1 MKADMAQVYD
11 WFDQGMSV
19 KDVVG
24 LTHTAL
30 GNPKDERTV
39 FRYQREWQAS
49 KASLPT
55 LWPYS
60 SEWVRQVASDFRYIW
75 KDIGRNLEPAAQRD
89 NLALS
94 LLAIAYNQE
103 RQDQL
108 DEQAQLANIRTITTK
123 EPNKGNSQP
132 KAAPWLE

>member
-1 MKADMAQVYD
+1 MKADMAQIYD

-39 FRYQREWQAS
+39 YRYQSEWRSS
-49 KASLPT
+49 KADLPT

-60 SEWVRQVASDFRYIW
+60 SEWVRQVASDFGHIW
-75 KDIGRNLEPAAQRD
+75 KDIGRNLETPEQRD

-103 RQDQL
+103 RLDQL
-108 DEQAQLANIRTITTK
+108 AEQAQLANIRAITTK
-123 EPNKGNSQP
+123 EPNKGDSQP
-132 KAAPWLE
+132 QAAPWLE